1 MGQCTPTTLWP
12 LPVLETV
19 LNTWVRFFSKARV
32 QLIHTLLGNSA
43 RDLHLGSGRVY
54 AIWYARGKHVGFD
67 YRATVFPRRMEI
79 DCKVLACPLSLDLT
93 GVCALQPVLCVCMQR
108 VDFRRLVNL
117 ASNIVVAF
125 ERSRQSD
132 VSDGRNA
139 SEKIR
144 GHPRPG
150 VKMKQN
156 LVAETRDSYHFLASG
171 VRLDLMKK
179 TCWGRSVHEE
189 DP

>member
-156 LVAETRDSYHFLASG
+156 LVAETR
-171 VRLDLMKK
+171 
-179 TCWGRSVHEE
+179 CWGRSVHEE